1 MQAGDPAPP
10 NEPRGFANLGWCD
23 LSLRSLAWVEG
34 GRDLE
39 LTFLRPESAKSVE
52 RARIVRATWVGALQV
67 SLEFPPN
74 AGRYPLTWHA
84 SFERREDDE
93 RWSVEFDFAE
103 DGRIAFQCSEL
114 SVVDYLE
121 PSPTT
126 TEGSG

>member
-39 LTFLRPESAKSVE
+39 LTFLRPESAKSAGRV
-52 RARIVRATWVGALQV
+52 RIVRATWVGALQV

-74 AGRYPLTWHA
+74 AGRCPLTWDA
-84 SFERREDDE
+84 SFEKQEDG
-93 RWSVEFDFAE
+93 RWSIEFDFAG

-114 SVVDYLE
+114 SVTDR
-121 PSPTT
+121 PGPA
-126 TEGSG
+126 GSM